1 MCALCTHT
9 FINHAKC
16 ILFHQTELDDKLD
29 RLRSETEA
37 LLAYKVR
44 VEKALE
50 ATAEPFS
57 ISQSCLVQ
65 REGRRGIDLNHDDV
79 QKELMKEVEK
89 GEISFSVWLLD

>member
-1 MCALCTHT
+1 M
-9 FINHAKC
+9 
-16 ILFHQTELDDKLD
+16 D

-50 ATAEPFS
+50 ATAEPYN
-57 ISQSCLVQ
+57 IAQTCLAN

-79 QKELMKEVEK
+79 QKELMKEVRVLETDME
-89 GEISFSVWLLD
+89 GDGY